1 MAAYDNH
8 VLPFLW
14 LKGEERETITEY
26 LEQIAGA
33 DIREVCLE
41 SRTHPEFCRD
51 GWWADLRFI
60 IGECKRLGL
69 KIWLLD
75 DAHFPTGYANGALAG
90 EDVDPA
96 LKKTVLKHR
105 TVTVVGPQPST
116 VIKLG
121 NLMDPTERF
130 VGAATFDAAGAP
142 LDFELSVEQA
152 DGTPARLRFDAP
164 AGITTVELF
173 VTSQKTGFRDEY
185 INMVDADSC
194 RALIDAV
201 YEPTFEHLG
210 DEFGCTILGFFTD
223 EPGFMNEKGTALD
236 DASTSSF
243 IGRDDMALPWSDEL
257 ARRLH
262 EALGANWLIELRELW
277 TRDPA
282 GARARHT
289 YMDIATQLYRAC
301 FDEQIGDWCRE
312 RGVMHI
318 GHVIEDKSCHTRLG
332 QGAGHY
338 FRAVA
343 GQDMAGIDV
352 VINQLAPGIDHGP
365 YSYFHGAWNMEFF
378 TYALAKLGSSA
389 ARLDPKKQG
398 RCMAEVFGAFGWHE
412 GLREMKWIADHMLVR
427 GVNWFTPHA
436 FSMAPFPDWDCPP
449 HFYAHGNNPQWPHFG
464 QLMSYMNRTATLLSG
479 GCATHP
485 VAILY
490 HADAE
495 WAGSAMPIE
504 RVAAEL
510 TRAQIDFDFVPAEAF
525 EDKSRYKVSIA
536 DGLLGVNNCHYQA
549 FVMPGATF
557 IGAETAKAARYM
569 TDAGV
574 MVLAVDEVPD
584 AFYDSDGAVELGG
597 LVAMPLADVARAL
610 ASAGLQTVVAD
621 TPQPWLR
628 ALRYERAGETY
639 VMLVNEHPRERI
651 DCTVAF
657 ATGERLCGTRLDP
670 LNGTEPVAFDGAL
683 ELAPFESCFVVL
695 EAGSEDA
702 PGDGAIDADASLDL
716 RIEGPWTVALSP
728 AGSNGAF
735 GEAQELEHL
744 CDLTADLFTGT
755 CGTYRY
761 HASFELANDCADATI
776 DLGDVYET
784 ATLTLDGRSLGT
796 RICPPYRFAADAL
809 SAGAHELTVDVINT
823 LDHAIPDIF
832 ALTEP
837 VAPSGILGPVTLC
850 RQNLPK

>member
-412 GLREMKWIADHMLVR
+412 GLREMKWTADHMLVR